1 MALQAQTGISSTAA
15 QYFSSNYQAL
25 LQSSAVAP
33 SNFVAP
39 GMPADYGTN
48 KYYYLSLNN
57 GRYDLREQAKT
68 RDDSGNVRAFSPSQA
83 SDIQVDAAV
92 AYSISTGGVSP
103 TDWLMARIADEFRL
117 KQTAV
122 DFGPLLSKSPEPE
135 MNIDFSNLSAA
146 DLTRMLNILVGRGR
160 QVQSDSK
167 EQNTKASQSDRI
179 NLLGMTAANLHNAI
193 ELQSGFNTN
202 LTIGSSSLKADV
214 GSLLTGDRSA
224 YVDNIASAAIEGIVA
239 GKTSDLEAAR
249 LLFNQSPA
257 ASVSSTKLNNLAKV
271 VTRGLDT
278 NLQRAADI
286 VLTLNPDISAF
297 GSDLDYNQTKNGMVV
312 KKAETMGREAQ
323 IANVKEQLKQ
333 TLADPA
339 LKNNL
344 VDAMAADADAL
355 GTADLPLDQQYAL
368 YNAVADAAISTMAA
382 DDAYIEQ
389 LAMQAVQFNASISQL
404 ISNELTA
411 VSQRDSVEQNV

>member
-117 KQTAV
+117 KQTAA

-167 EQNTKASQSDRI
+167 EQNAKASQSDRI

-193 ELQSGFNTN
+193 ELQSGFNSN

-249 LLFNQSPA
+249 LLFSQSPA

-297 GSDLDYNQTKNGMVV
+297 GSDLDYNQTQNGMVV

-323 IANVKEQLKQ
+323 IAYVKEQLKQ